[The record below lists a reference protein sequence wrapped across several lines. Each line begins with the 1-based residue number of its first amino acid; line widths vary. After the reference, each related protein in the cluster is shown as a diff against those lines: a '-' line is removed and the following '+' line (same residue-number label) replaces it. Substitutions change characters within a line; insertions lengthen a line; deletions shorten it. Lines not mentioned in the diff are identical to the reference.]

1 VKNENEILNEL
12 RQISPLVA
20 DLSRENLLKVPEN
33 YFEQLAD
40 QVMLR
45 ITSLQTDE
53 TIPSSLNTIDK
64 NIQLSAPPVGY
75 FESFAEKMLKHVKA
89 ETSNSVDE
97 ELAGLSPFLSTI
109 KREMPFSVPQNYFE
123 ELSDNALQSA
133 KAIDFVNDE
142 AENIPA
148 LLKGLKDKNVYTTP
162 LGYFENFSDSVLSK
176 IKNEPKKAKVIS
188 IGSRKTWLRVAAAAI
203 VVGLISTIG
212 YYTLNKNSQPAVS
225 DPLAALS
232 KVSDDEMNNYL
243 QNQYSLIM
251 SDSVITNTA
260 SPLASIDMSSDGTND
275 LLSTVSDDELKQY
288 LDESISGKDEQV
300 N

>member
-1 VKNENEILNEL
+1 MKNENEIPNEL

-33 YFEQLAD
+33 YFEQFASL
-40 QVMLR
+40 VMLR
-45 ITSLQTDE
+45 IKSLHTDE
-53 TIPSSLNTIDK
+53 AISSSLHTIDK
-64 NIQLSAPPVGY
+64 NIQLSQPPVGY
-75 FESFAEKMLKHVKA
+75 FESFAEKMLKRVKA

-97 ELAGLSPFLSTI
+97 ELANLSPFLSTI

-123 ELSDNALQSA
+123 ELPDNVLQSA

-176 IKNEPKKAKVIS
+176 IKDEPKKAKVIS

-203 VVGLISTIG
+203 VVGIISTVS
-212 YYTLNKNSQPAVS
+212 YYTLNKNPQPAVS
-225 DPLAALS
+225 DPIAALS
-232 KVSDDEMNNYL
+232 KVSDDEMNSYL
-243 QNQYSLIM
+243 QNQYSPIY
-251 SDSVITNTA
+251 DSVITNTN
-260 SPLASIDMSSDGTND
+260 SPLANIDLSNNDDTDD
-275 LLSTVSDDELKQY
+275 LLGNIPDDELKQY
-288 LDESISGKDEQV
+288 INEDISFKDEQV

>member
-12 RQISPLVA
+12 RQISHLVA
-20 DLSRENLLKVPEN
+20 DLNRENLLKVPEN
-33 YFEQLAD
+33 YFEQFAG

-45 ITSLQTDE
+45 VKSVHADQ
-53 TIPSSLNTIDK
+53 TIPSSLHAIDK
-64 NIQLSAPPVGY
+64 NIQLSQPPVGY
-75 FESFAEKMLKHVKA
+75 FESFAEKMLKRVKT
-89 ETSNSVDE
+89 ETGNSVEE

-123 ELSDNALQSA
+123 ELSDNVLQSA
-133 KAIDFVNDE
+133 KAIDFVNDK

-162 LGYFENFSDSVLSK
+162 LDYFENFSDSVLSK

-212 YYTLNKNSQPAVS
+212 YYTLNKSSQPTVS
-225 DPLAALS
+225 DPIAALS

-275 LLSTVSDDELKQY
+275 LLSTISDDELKQY
-288 LDESISGKDEQV
+288 LDENISGKDEQV